1 MDNKIFIRERLNI
14 VDYNNNNQG
23 IIYTSSDIDIEG
35 GAVNV
40 QLESDVGGWHQLTF
54 DMPAFIVEEGKHIKN
69 PLLKHLFPLTKIQ
82 YTRVVKE
89 GNEEKELILY
99 FIVQPQDGTRDD
111 SGIVLYNFT
120 CIDYPRHYLSKAKNG
135 ITIGEDTIDEKRSMT
150 PNNEIIDI
158 DGETFYVKA
167 DVQMRT
173 DFLNLEQLATW
184 GDAKPGAFAYIPSTK
199 KAYRLT
205 GVNPAEV
212 ITDEKGKSKLRNW
225 YELQP
230 NQSYTMDGDTP
241 VPEPVWSPDWGD
253 YPLAPDPNKYDYGA
267 LGINDFDEQIVQF
280 YWDMLW
286 TNPDRKIG
294 RYDGVLYT
302 EGSRLLF
309 EVSKTLDYKFPDDF
323 LGTYFLQENLNTL
336 VASYNQGATAYIIE
350 TQTVWRYNGEG
361 WEDTHQN
368 KREAFKSKP
377 TLKGV
382 WSKLDPM
389 KAFLAPNYA
398 EKYLDYIL
406 EGTGW
411 KVGEVDKIMVD
422 TSTVEFG
429 EDGVVHPKQQELAT
443 FLYFENSNAYN
454 AITEL
459 CNSFKCYPRFD
470 HVNKTVSLKA
480 VPGLDYG
487 LTYQWRD
494 NLANTR
500 ITQDGEKAVSKL
512 WVYGGEDKFGQVY
525 IQDCNRMNPDYY
537 LADYISLQ
545 DLKDRA
551 KNPNEGQY
559 AKVSTSYTW
568 KQLVSQTLNKGKRL
582 PIVNTF
588 KTGELR
594 ATNWGTGSIPEVKD
608 LSDLPKTGSLGQ
620 TIFVENQNSY
630 WSWFPEGEAW
640 YDTYQENEPQT
651 DTETIKFEQRYD
663 YINNEWVDKGQFYH
677 WYEVLSPFADN
688 YIMDFSYFLDRKL
701 MTKEQEKDIKYN
713 YILPISRLN
722 KKRWPLYTEYQNLSD
737 ELLTWNR
744 TYDECK
750 IARDAIDKSLR
761 SSYSI
766 YQKDST
772 GKWVIKE
779 LNISAYPP
787 GANFDTG
794 GWIKTE
800 IPYSESDAPTFSDF
814 NSLPTDAEIG
824 DFAKVSND
832 LSVYLYSEVFNFDDT
847 ICSYLGYS
855 SNQITNTEA
864 DFKRREGTGGLL
876 FSENGELEARQRGMG
891 LFEKFREEEL
901 VPDTDTDK
909 TYASLAPWYN
919 PPGDIQQLPNPGVSD
934 PSVTSIKHSYYDSRS
949 RYITEQLNMD
959 DALERIG
966 QIETELTLLLEK
978 IELLENQINQ
988 LEWSL
993 REKYGDFIVEG
1004 VFTDDTLVWK
1014 YNLWY
1019 GGLEALQLYHRPLV
1033 TYELGVVDISGLPEY
1048 RTVTTDIYHD
1058 IVYRMNQAELVL
1070 PEPGDYCY
1078 VTDNT
1083 LGLVAEKANIT
1094 SIIRN
1099 LSNPSQHQITIATV
1113 DTNTEDLIGKV
1124 VTAANT
1130 IYSKEQIYNRSAIVK
1145 ADGTIAQ
1152 DSIVSSLDDNSG
1164 KLTFMSNNGTV
1175 ILGDTG
1181 ITTVD
1186 YDNAQ
1191 LRMQYTGKG
1200 IFASTNGGVTWE
1212 NIVSAGK
1219 ISIKSLSAGT
1229 IDSNV
1234 ISVTNIGHD
1243 SSIIIDGKGISAV
1256 KYDGQSSKSGTGTNK
1271 TTYFD
1276 PERTAFFLDAQTG
1289 NAYFR
1294 GTVQAAAGDIG
1305 GWNIQPG
1312 KLYSGSGNTFV
1323 GISTSTKEDGADS
1336 TYAFWAGNDNPANAP
1351 YSVTHDGK
1359 LSATGANISGVIRA
1373 TAGSEVNDGTVGGW
1387 YTNEN
1392 GLSKN
1397 DVYISSGGISGTVN
1411 GHSDSWTL
1419 YSRGNFGVTT
1429 GGYLY
1434 ATNANIQGTI
1444 TTGNLTATG
1453 GSISN
1458 LSASNITANNL
1469 KINSG
1474 TFTGSITSSSINGGT
1489 ITGSSI
1495 NIGNGRFKVNSSGT
1509 LSATGATINGSFN
1522 TSGWEITTDYIR
1534 SRQDGRT
1541 TINANG
1547 SVAFY
1552 TNGAGGD
1559 YIFNNGMTL
1568 HSTAAQKIYS
1578 GTGVCIA
1585 AGAENTPSTNQVYL
1599 YSYRKDGEGASKN
1612 DSAIY
1617 GYTRGSIRFNAG
1629 RNLWCYGGSII
1640 LESSSSGI
1648 YIGSGGNLGSVAKE
1662 INIGGTMTRLTL
1674 GGRPYSPTSSKN
1686 MKKNIREISAI
1697 EQKKLYNSIRDMKF
1711 YEYEYKDKYNPY
1723 SIGEK
1728 QRGFIIE
1735 DIENTLI
1742 NEYLKTKQDETD
1754 PNIKSFDPIGLNKL
1768 TLNMVS
1774 MLAKKVDYLESQIKK
1789 S

>member
-14 VDYNNNNQG
+14 VDYDNNNQG

-54 DMPAFIVEEGKHIKN
+54 DMPAFIVEEGKHVQN
-69 PLLKHLFPLTKIQ
+69 PLLKHLFPLSKIQ

-89 GNEEKELILY
+89 KNKEKELILY

-111 SGIVLYNFT
+111 SGIVLYSFT

-150 PNNEIIDI
+150 PNNEIMNV
-158 DGETFYVKA
+158 DGKVIYVKA

-173 DFLNLEQLATW
+173 DFLNFNQLATW

-205 GVNPAEV
+205 GVNPAET
-212 ITDEKGKSKLRNW
+212 ITDNNGNSYLSNW

-230 NQSYTMDGDTP
+230 NQSYIMDGNNP
-241 VPEPVWSPDWGD
+241 IPEPVWNPDWGD
-253 YPLAPDPNKYDYGA
+253 YPLAPDPNKYNYGA
-267 LGINDFDEQIVQF
+267 IGINDIDPSLVQF
-280 YWDMLW
+280 YWDILW
-286 TNPDRKIG
+286 TDPEKTVG
-294 RYDGVLYT
+294 RYDGLLYQK
-302 EGSRLLF
+302 GSRLLYNIF
-309 EVSKTLDYKFPDDF
+309 KTLDYDFPDDF

-336 VASYNQGATAYIIE
+336 VASYNQGATAYVIE
-350 TQTVWRYNGEG
+350 TQSVWRYNGEG
-361 WEDTHQN
+361 WEDTYQS
-368 KREAFKSKP
+368 KREAFKTNP
-377 TLKGV
+377 ILKGD

-389 KAFLAPNYA
+389 KAYLAPNYA

-429 EDGVVHPKQQELAT
+429 EDGVVHPKEQELTT
-443 FLYFENSNAYN
+443 FLYFDNSNAYN

-487 LTYQWRD
+487 LVYQWRD

-512 WVYGGEDKFGQVY
+512 WVYGGEDTLGEVT
-525 IQDCNRMNPDYY
+525 IADCNRMNPDYY
-537 LADYISLQ
+537 LADYTSLN
-545 DLKDRA
+545 DLKDRV

-559 AKVSTSYTW
+559 GKVTTSYTW

-582 PIVNTF
+582 PIANTF
-588 KTGELR
+588 KAGELKV
-594 ATNWGTGSIPEVKD
+594 TSWGTGSIPEVND
-608 LSDLPKTGSLGQ
+608 LSDLPATGSLGQ
-620 TIFVENQNSY
+620 TVFVESQNSY
-630 WSWFPEGEAW
+630 WSWFPEGKAW
-640 YDTYQENEPQT
+640 YDTFQETEPKQ
-651 DTETIKFEQRYD
+651 DTEVIKFEQRYD
-663 YINNEWVDKGQFYH
+663 YLNGEWVDKGQFYH

-701 MTKEQEKDIKYN
+701 MTKEQEEDIKYN

-722 KKRWPLYTEYQNLSD
+722 RKRWPLYTEYQNLND
-737 ELLTWNR
+737 QLLTWNR

-787 GANFDTG
+787 GANFRTG

-800 IPYSESDAPTFSDF
+800 IAYSDSTAPIYATF
-814 NSLPTDAEIG
+814 NSLPTNANIG
-824 DFAKVSND
+824 DMAKVSSD
-832 LSVYLYSEVFNFDDT
+832 LTVYLYAEVFDFDDT
-847 ICSYLGYS
+847 ICSYLGYTK
-855 SNQITNTEA
+855 NQIKDNAT
-864 DFKRREGTGGLL
+864 DFNKRKKELL
-876 FSENGELEARQRGMG
+876 FSQNGEIEARQRGMG

-934 PSVTSIKHSYYDSRS
+934 PSTTSIKHSYYDSRS

-959 DALERIG
+959 DALERIR

-978 IELLENQINQ
+978 IELLENQINK

-1019 GGLEALQLYHRPLV
+1019 AGLEALQLYHRPLV
-1033 TYELGVVDISGLPEY
+1033 TYELGVVDVSGLPEY
-1048 RTVTTDIYHD
+1048 RTVTTDMYHD

-1070 PEPGDYCY
+1070 PDPGDYCY

-1083 LGLVAEKANIT
+1083 LGLVAEKANVT
-1094 SIIRN
+1094 SITRS
-1099 LSNPSQHQITIATV
+1099 LSNPSQHKITIATV

-1145 ADGTIAQ
+1145 SDGTIAQ
-1152 DSIVSSLDDNSG
+1152 DSIVGSLDDNSG

-1212 NIVSAGK
+1212 NIVNAGK

-1234 ISVTNIGHD
+1234 VSVTNINHD
-1243 SSIIIDGKGISAV
+1243 ASIVIDGKGISAINYSNSGV
-1256 KYDGQSSKSGTGTNK
+1256 SKSGLGANK
-1271 TTYFD
+1271 TNQFD
-1276 PERTAFFLDAQTG
+1276 PDHTAFFLDAKTG

-1305 GWNIQPG
+1305 GWTIRPG
-1312 KLYSGSGNTFV
+1312 ELYSTNVGLRASNNTTEFAIWAGSATPTNDSKFWVKHNGDMRASNAIITGNITATSGKIGNWTISGGGLTNNRATIGGDGSFNINNQFVVDANGNMRANSANVVGNITATSGNFSNV
-1323 GISTSTKEDGADS
+1323 
-1336 TYAFWAGNDNPANAP
+1336 
-1351 YSVTHDGK
+1351 
-1359 LSATGANISGVIRA
+1359 NISGNCNIEAAAIKSGVLSSARIPNLSA
-1373 TAGSEVNDGTVGGW
+1373 NKITSGTMSA
-1387 YTNEN
+1387 NR
-1392 GLSKN
+1392 
-1397 DVYISSGGISGTVN
+1397 ISGGKLNITSN
-1411 GHSDSWTL
+1411 G
-1419 YSRGNFGVTT
+1419 
-1429 GGYLY
+1429 GGYLRVGEE
-1434 ATNANIQGTI
+1434 TNHPEVSGINVGNSGVLFGSQAANTSI
-1444 TTGNLTATG
+1444 TGNSSDLNLT
-1453 GSISN
+1453 
-1458 LSASNITANNL
+1458 
-1469 KINSG
+1469 
-1474 TFTGSITSSSINGGT
+1474 
-1489 ITGSSI
+1489 
-1495 NIGNGRFKVNSSGT
+1495 
-1509 LSATGATINGSFN
+1509 
-1522 TSGWEITTDYIR
+1522 
-1534 SRQDGRT
+1534 
-1541 TINANG
+1541 
-1547 SVAFY
+1547 
-1552 TNGAGGD
+1552 
-1559 YIFNNGMTL
+1559 
-1568 HSTAAQKIYS
+1568 
-1578 GTGVCIA
+1578 
-1585 AGAENTPSTNQVYL
+1585 
-1599 YSYRKDGEGASKN
+1599 GASKVN
-1612 DSAIY
+1612 I
-1617 GYTRGSIRFNAG
+1617 GINGTPKM
-1629 RNLWCYGGSII
+1629 LQLVEGSII
-1640 LESSSSGI
+1640 TQSNLVIQGGITAGGKSGI
-1648 YIGSGGNLGSVAKE
+1648 SRTKWKTEDAF
-1662 INIGGTMTRLTL
+1662 GTPWLTFQH
-1674 GGRPYSPTSSKN
+1674 GIIVDCSS
-1686 MKKNIREISAI
+1686 
-1697 EQKKLYNSIRDMKF
+1697 
-1711 YEYEYKDKYNPY
+1711 
-1723 SIGEK
+1723 
-1728 QRGFIIE
+1728 
-1735 DIENTLI
+1735 
-1742 NEYLKTKQDETD
+1742 
-1754 PNIKSFDPIGLNKL
+1754 
-1768 TLNMVS
+1768 
-1774 MLAKKVDYLESQIKK
+1774 
-1789 S
+1789 

>member
-14 VDYNNNNQG
+14 VDYDNNNQG

-173 DFLNLEQLATW
+173 DFLNFEQLATW

-212 ITDEKGKSKLRNW
+212 ITDEKGRSKLRNW

-280 YWDMLW
+280 YWDILW
-286 TNPDRKIG
+286 TNPDRKMG

-545 DLKDRA
+545 DLKDRV

-594 ATNWGTGSIPEVKD
+594 ATNWETGSIPEVKD

-701 MTKEQEKDIKYN
+701 MTKEQEEDIKYN

-766 YQKDST
+766 YQRDST

-876 FSENGELEARQRGMG
+876 FSQNGELEAKQRGMG
-891 LFEKFREEEL
+891 LFEEFREREL
-901 VPDTDTDK
+901 VPSTDTDT
-909 TYASLAPWYN
+909 TYADLAPWYN
-919 PPGDIQQLPNPGVSD
+919 PPGDIQDLPDPGVGD
-934 PSVTSIKHSYYDSRS
+934 PSTTSLKHSYYDSRS

-1152 DSIVSSLDDNSG
+1152 DSMVGSLDDNSG

-1234 ISVTNIGHD
+1234 ISVTNVNHD
-1243 SSIIIDGKGISAV
+1243 ASIIIDGKGISAIR
-1256 KYDGQSSKSGTGTNK
+1256 YDGQSSKSGTGTNK

-1305 GWNIQPG
+1305 GWYIG
-1312 KLYSGSGNTFV
+1312 TDALTRGNV
-1323 GISTSTKEDGADS
+1323 GMNSNSSEHNGW
-1336 TYAFWAGNDNPANAP
+1336 AFWAGNSNPDEAP
-1351 YSVTHDGK
+1351 FRVDH
-1359 LSATGANISGVIRA
+1359 
-1373 TAGSEVNDGTVGGW
+1373 
-1387 YTNEN
+1387 N
-1392 GLSKN
+1392 GN
-1397 DVYISSGGISGTVN
+1397 
-1411 GHSDSWTL
+1411 
-1419 YSRGNFGVTT
+1419 
-1429 GGYLY
+1429 LY
-1434 ATNANIQGTI
+1434 ATKGNFTGAITGGSITGTSINNGNGTFRVDAN
-1444 TTGNLTATG
+1444 GNLTATSANITG
-1453 GSISN
+1453 EIHANSGSFTGSINASTITGGTINGTTISGGQINIGSN
-1458 LSASNITANNL
+1458 FSVDSNGILHANGAD
-1469 KINSG
+1469 INGSG
-1474 TFTGSITSSSINGGT
+1474 TFTGTITATSGKIGPWYIDSDGFYNSGQTSYMYTDGRIRFTPDNGGRL
-1489 ITGSSI
+1489 
-1495 NIGNGRFKVNSSGT
+1495 NIGNNGIMLQGAGTDNKVIISDVAYDISQFPTTPAGTINLIGINGATRIACNDQISILAGRSVRATADAADNQLSLVGTRTGNGTSKDSSGVFIYTPGESSIRLNGGKNVYVHGGYQVVLSSNTSNIYISPGGGYVYFKFGETSYGFNESMIDMLWT
-1509 LSATGATINGSFN
+1509 LS
-1522 TSGWEITTDYIR
+1522 
-1534 SRQDGRT
+1534 Q
-1541 TINANG
+1541 
-1547 SVAFY
+1547 
-1552 TNGAGGD
+1552 
-1559 YIFNNGMTL
+1559 
-1568 HSTAAQKIYS
+1568 
-1578 GTGVCIA
+1578 
-1585 AGAENTPSTNQVYL
+1585 
-1599 YSYRKDGEGASKN
+1599 
-1612 DSAIY
+1612 
-1617 GYTRGSIRFNAG
+1617 RGS
-1629 RNLWCYGGSII
+1629 
-1640 LESSSSGI
+1640 
-1648 YIGSGGNLGSVAKE
+1648 
-1662 INIGGTMTRLTL
+1662 
-1674 GGRPYSPTSSKN
+1674 
-1686 MKKNIREISAI
+1686 
-1697 EQKKLYNSIRDMKF
+1697 
-1711 YEYEYKDKYNPY
+1711 
-1723 SIGEK
+1723 
-1728 QRGFIIE
+1728 
-1735 DIENTLI
+1735 
-1742 NEYLKTKQDETD
+1742 
-1754 PNIKSFDPIGLNKL
+1754 
-1768 TLNMVS
+1768 
-1774 MLAKKVDYLESQIKK
+1774 
-1789 S
+1789 

>member
-14 VDYNNNNQG
+14 VDYDNNNQG

-54 DMPAFIVEEGKHIKN
+54 DMPAFIVEEGKHIQN
-69 PLLKHLFPLTKIQ
+69 PLLKHLFPLSKIQ

-89 GNEEKELILY
+89 KDKEKELILY

-150 PNNEIIDI
+150 PNNEIMNV
-158 DGETFYVKA
+158 DGKVIYIKA

-173 DFLNLEQLATW
+173 DFLNFNQLATW

-205 GVNPAEV
+205 GVNPAET
-212 ITDEKGKSKLRNW
+212 ITDNNGNSYLSNW

-230 NQSYTMDGDTP
+230 NQSYTMDGNNP
-241 VPEPVWSPDWGD
+241 IPEPVWNPDWGD
-253 YPLAPDPNKYDYGA
+253 YPLAPDPNKYNYGA
-267 LGINDFDEQIVQF
+267 IGINDIDPSLVQF
-280 YWDMLW
+280 YWDILW
-286 TNPDRKIG
+286 TDPEKTVG
-294 RYDGVLYT
+294 RYDGLLYQK
-302 EGSRLLF
+302 GSRLLYNIF
-309 EVSKTLDYKFPDDF
+309 KTLDYDFPDDF

-336 VASYNQGATAYIIE
+336 VASYNQGATAYVIE
-350 TQTVWRYNGEG
+350 TQSVWRYNGEG
-361 WEDTHQN
+361 WEDTYQS
-368 KREAFKSKP
+368 KREAFKTNP
-377 TLKGV
+377 ILKGD

-389 KAFLAPNYA
+389 KAYLAPNYA

-411 KVGEVDKIMVD
+411 KVGKVDKIMVD

-429 EDGVVHPKQQELAT
+429 EDGVVHPKEQELTT
-443 FLYFENSNAYN
+443 FLYFDNSNAYN

-487 LTYQWRD
+487 LVYQWRD

-512 WVYGGEDKFGQVY
+512 WVYGGEDTLGEVT
-525 IQDCNRMNPDYY
+525 IADCNRMNPDYY
-537 LADYISLQ
+537 LADYTSLK
-545 DLKDRA
+545 DLKDRV

-559 AKVSTSYTW
+559 GKVTTSYTW
-568 KQLVSQTLNKGKRL
+568 KQLVSQTLNNGKRL

-588 KTGELR
+588 KAGELKV
-594 ATNWGTGSIPEVKD
+594 TSWGTGSIPEVED
-608 LSDLPKTGSLGQ
+608 LSDLPATGSLGQ
-620 TIFVENQNSY
+620 TVFVKSQNSY
-630 WSWFPEGEAW
+630 WSWFPEGKAW
-640 YDTYQENEPQT
+640 YDTFQETEPKQ
-651 DTETIKFEQRYD
+651 DTEVIKFEQRYD
-663 YINNEWVDKGQFYH
+663 YLNAKWIDKGQFYH

-701 MTKEQEKDIKYN
+701 MTKEQEEDIKYN
-713 YILPISRLN
+713 YVLPISRLN
-722 KKRWPLYTEYQNLSD
+722 RKRWPLYTEYQNLND
-737 ELLTWNR
+737 QLLTWNR

-772 GKWVIKE
+772 GKWIIKE
-779 LNISAYPP
+779 LDISAYPP
-787 GANFDTG
+787 GANFRTG

-800 IPYSESDAPTFSDF
+800 VAYSDSTAPIYATF
-814 NSLPTDAEIG
+814 NSLPTNANIG
-824 DFAKVSND
+824 DMAKVSSD
-832 LSVYLYSEVFNFDDT
+832 LSVYLYAEVFDFDDT
-847 ICSYLGYS
+847 ICSYLGYTK
-855 SNQITNTEA
+855 NQIGNNTT
-864 DFKRREGTGGLL
+864 DFNKRKKELL
-876 FSENGELEARQRGMG
+876 FSQNGEIEARQRGMG

-934 PSVTSIKHSYYDSRS
+934 PSSTSIKHSYYDSRS

-959 DALERIG
+959 DALERIR

-978 IELLENQINQ
+978 IELLENQINK

-1019 GGLEALQLYHRPLV
+1019 AGLEALQLYHRPLV
-1033 TYELGVVDISGLPEY
+1033 TYELGVVDVSGLPEY

-1070 PEPGDYCY
+1070 PDPGDYCY

-1083 LGLVAEKANIT
+1083 LGLVAEKANVT
-1094 SIIRN
+1094 SIVRS
-1099 LSNPSQHQITIATV
+1099 LSNPSQHKITIATV

-1145 ADGTIAQ
+1145 SDGTIAQ
-1152 DSIVSSLDDNSG
+1152 DSIVGSLDDNSG

-1212 NIVSAGK
+1212 NIVNAGK

-1234 ISVTNIGHD
+1234 VSVTNVNHD
-1243 SSIIIDGKGISAV
+1243 TSIVIDGKGISAINYSNSGV
-1256 KYDGQSSKSGTGTNK
+1256 SKSGLGANK
-1271 TTYFD
+1271 TTQFD
-1276 PERTAFFLDAQTG
+1276 PDHTAFFLDAKTG

-1294 GTVQAAAGDIG
+1294 GTIQAAAGDIG
-1305 GWNIQPG
+1305 GWTIRPGELYSTNVGLRASNNTSEFAIWAGSATPTNDSKFWVKHNGDMKASNATITGNITATSGKIGNWTISGGGLTNNHATIGGDGSLNINNQFVVDANGNMRANSANVTGNITATSGNFSNVTISGNCNIEAAAIKSGVLSSARIPNLSANKITSGTMSANRISGG
-1312 KLYSGSGNTFV
+1312 KLN
-1323 GISTSTKEDGADS
+1323 ITS
-1336 TYAFWAGNDNPANAP
+1336 
-1351 YSVTHDGK
+1351 
-1359 LSATGANISGVIRA
+1359 
-1373 TAGSEVNDGTVGGW
+1373 
-1387 YTNEN
+1387 N
-1392 GLSKN
+1392 G
-1397 DVYISSGGISGTVN
+1397 
-1411 GHSDSWTL
+1411 
-1419 YSRGNFGVTT
+1419 
-1429 GGYLY
+1429 GGYLRVGEE
-1434 ATNANIQGTI
+1434 TNHPEVSGINVGNSGVLFGSQAANTSI
-1444 TTGNLTATG
+1444 TGNSSDLNLT
-1453 GSISN
+1453 
-1458 LSASNITANNL
+1458 
-1469 KINSG
+1469 
-1474 TFTGSITSSSINGGT
+1474 
-1489 ITGSSI
+1489 
-1495 NIGNGRFKVNSSGT
+1495 
-1509 LSATGATINGSFN
+1509 
-1522 TSGWEITTDYIR
+1522 
-1534 SRQDGRT
+1534 
-1541 TINANG
+1541 
-1547 SVAFY
+1547 
-1552 TNGAGGD
+1552 
-1559 YIFNNGMTL
+1559 
-1568 HSTAAQKIYS
+1568 
-1578 GTGVCIA
+1578 
-1585 AGAENTPSTNQVYL
+1585 
-1599 YSYRKDGEGASKN
+1599 GASKVN
-1612 DSAIY
+1612 I
-1617 GYTRGSIRFNAG
+1617 GINGTPKM
-1629 RNLWCYGGSII
+1629 LQLVEGSII
-1640 LESSSSGI
+1640 TQSNLVIQGGITAGGKSGI
-1648 YIGSGGNLGSVAKE
+1648 SRTKWKTEDAF
-1662 INIGGTMTRLTL
+1662 GTPWLTFQH
-1674 GGRPYSPTSSKN
+1674 G
-1686 MKKNIREISAI
+1686 
-1697 EQKKLYNSIRDMKF
+1697 
-1711 YEYEYKDKYNPY
+1711 
-1723 SIGEK
+1723 
-1728 QRGFIIE
+1728 II
-1735 DIENTLI
+1735 
-1742 NEYLKTKQDETD
+1742 
-1754 PNIKSFDPIGLNKL
+1754 
-1768 TLNMVS
+1768 
-1774 MLAKKVDYLESQIKK
+1774 VDCS
-1789 S
+1789 

>member
-14 VDYNNNNQG
+14 VDYDNNNQG

-54 DMPAFIVEEGKHIKN
+54 DMPAFIVEEGKHIQN

-89 GNEEKELILY
+89 GNKEKELILY

-150 PNNEIIDI
+150 PNNEIMNV
-158 DGETFYVKA
+158 DGKVIYVKA

-173 DFLNLEQLATW
+173 DFLNFEQLATW

-205 GVNPAEV
+205 GVNPAETM
-212 ITDEKGKSKLRNW
+212 TDNNGKSYLSNW

-230 NQSYTMDGDTP
+230 NQSYIMDGNNPIPD
-241 VPEPVWSPDWGD
+241 PVWNPDWGD
-253 YPLAPDPNKYDYGA
+253 YPLAPDPNEYDYGA
-267 LGINDFDEQIVQF
+267 IGINDIDPSLVQF
-280 YWDMLW
+280 YWDILW
-286 TNPDRKIG
+286 TDPEKTVG
-294 RYDGVLYT
+294 RYDGLLYQK
-302 EGSRLLF
+302 GSRLLYNIF
-309 EVSKTLDYKFPDDF
+309 KTLDYDFPDDF

-336 VASYNQGATAYIIE
+336 VASYKQGATAYVIE
-350 TQTVWRYNGEG
+350 TQSVWRYNGEG
-361 WEDTHQN
+361 WEDTYQN
-368 KREAFKSKP
+368 KREAFKTNP
-377 TLKGV
+377 ILKGD

-389 KAFLAPNYA
+389 KAYLAPNYA

-429 EDGVVHPKQQELAT
+429 EDGIVHPKEQELTT
-443 FLYFENSNAYN
+443 FLYFDNSNAYN

-512 WVYGGEDKFGQVY
+512 WVYGGEDTLGEVT
-525 IQDCNRMNPDYY
+525 IADCNRMNPDYY
-537 LADYISLQ
+537 LADYTSLQ
-545 DLKDRA
+545 DLKDRVT
-551 KNPNEGQY
+551 KPNEGQY
-559 AKVSTSYTW
+559 GKVTTSYTW
-568 KQLVSQTLNKGKRL
+568 KQLVSQTLNNGKRL

-588 KTGELR
+588 KAGELKV
-594 ATNWGTGSIPEVKD
+594 TSWGTGSIPEVDD
-608 LSDLPKTGSLGQ
+608 LSDLPATGSLGQ
-620 TIFVENQNSY
+620 TVFIKNQNSY
-630 WSWFPEGEAW
+630 WSWFPEGNAW
-640 YDTYQENEPQT
+640 YDTFQETEPKQ
-651 DTETIKFEQRYD
+651 DTEVVKFEQRYD
-663 YINNEWVDKGQFYH
+663 YLSGEWVDKGQFYH

-701 MTKEQEKDIKYN
+701 MTKEQEEDIKYN

-722 KKRWPLYTEYQNLSD
+722 RKRWPLYTEYQNLND
-737 ELLTWNR
+737 QLLTWNR

-772 GKWVIKE
+772 GKSVIKE

-787 GANFDTG
+787 GANFKTG

-800 IPYSESDAPTFSDF
+800 VAYSDSTAPIYANF
-814 NSLPTDAEIG
+814 NSLPTNANIG
-824 DFAKVSND
+824 DMAKVSSD
-832 LSVYLYSEVFNFDDT
+832 LTVYLYAEVFDFDDT
-847 ICSYLGYS
+847 ICSYLGYTK
-855 SNQITNTEA
+855 NQINDNAT
-864 DFKRREGTGGLL
+864 DFNKRKKELL
-876 FSENGELEARQRGMG
+876 FSQNGELEARQRGMG

-934 PSVTSIKHSYYDSRS
+934 PSTTSIKHSYYDSRS

-959 DALERIG
+959 NALERIR

-1019 GGLEALQLYHRPLV
+1019 AGLEALQLYHRPLV
-1033 TYELGVVDISGLPEY
+1033 TYELGVVDVSGLPEY

-1070 PEPGDYCY
+1070 PDPGDYCY

-1152 DSIVSSLDDNSG
+1152 DSIVGSLDDNSG

-1212 NIVSAGK
+1212 NIVNAGK

-1234 ISVTNIGHD
+1234 VSVTNINHD
-1243 SSIIIDGKGISAV
+1243 ASIVIDGKGISAINYSNSGV
-1256 KYDGQSSKSGTGTNK
+1256 SKSGLGANK
-1271 TTYFD
+1271 TSQFD
-1276 PERTAFFLDAQTG
+1276 PDHTAFFLDAKTG

-1294 GTVQAAAGDIG
+1294 GTIQAAAGDIG
-1305 GWNIQPG
+1305 GWTIRPG
-1312 KLYSGSGNTFV
+1312 ELYSTNVGLRASDNTAEFA
-1323 GISTSTKEDGADS
+1323 I
-1336 TYAFWAGNDNPANAP
+1336 WAG
-1351 YSVTHDGK
+1351 
-1359 LSATGANISGVIRA
+1359 SATP
-1373 TAGSEVNDGTVGGW
+1373 TNDSKFWVKH
-1387 YTNEN
+1387 N
-1392 GLSKN
+1392 GDMKAS
-1397 DVYISSGGISGTVN
+1397 
-1411 GHSDSWTL
+1411 
-1419 YSRGNFGVTT
+1419 
-1429 GGYLY
+1429 
-1434 ATNANIQGTI
+1434 NATI
-1444 TTGNLTATG
+1444 TG
-1453 GSISN
+1453 
-1458 LSASNITANNL
+1458 NITATSGKIGNWTISGGGLTNNHATIGGDGSFN
-1469 KINSG
+1469 INNKFIVDANGNMSASSG
-1474 TFTGSITSSSINGGT
+1474 TFTGN
-1489 ITGSSI
+1489 ITGSI
-1495 NIGNGRFKVNSSGT
+1495 
-1509 LSATGATINGSFN
+1509 
-1522 TSGWEITTDYIR
+1522 IT
-1534 SRQDGRT
+1534 
-1541 TINANG
+1541 
-1547 SVAFY
+1547 
-1552 TNGAGGD
+1552 
-1559 YIFNNGMTL
+1559 
-1568 HSTAAQKIYS
+1568 
-1578 GTGVCIA
+1578 
-1585 AGAENTPSTNQVYL
+1585 
-1599 YSYRKDGEGASKN
+1599 
-1612 DSAIY
+1612 
-1617 GYTRGSIRFNAG
+1617 
-1629 RNLWCYGGSII
+1629 GGSINCQNVNI
-1640 LESSSSGI
+1640 SGAVNATSGTFRGIVYASGGSFSGSITASSGK
-1648 YIGSGGNLGSVAKE
+1648 IGGWTINRTSLSGGTTTLNSNGKIDISNNSGGYFRMGGDTIHPEVSGL
-1662 INIGGTMTRLTL
+1662 NIGGNGLKFSSKGLKLSCDGGLSGGASIGTFGNDTVELN
-1674 GGRPYSPTSSKN
+1674 GRPVKFTCDRLQINGKDGKTTNFVVDGPWMEPSY
-1686 MKKNIREISAI
+1686 R
-1697 EQKKLYNSIRDMKF
+1697 LYFQNGILVDTV
-1711 YEYEYKDKYNPY
+1711 
-1723 SIGEK
+1723 K
-1728 QRGFIIE
+1728 Q
-1735 DIENTLI
+1735 
-1742 NEYLKTKQDETD
+1742 
-1754 PNIKSFDPIGLNKL
+1754 
-1768 TLNMVS
+1768 
-1774 MLAKKVDYLESQIKK
+1774 
-1789 S
+1789 

>member
-14 VDYNNNNQG
+14 VDYDNNNQG

-54 DMPAFIVEEGKHIKN
+54 DMPAFIVEEGKHIQN

-89 GNEEKELILY
+89 GNKEKELILY

-150 PNNEIIDI
+150 PNNEIMNV
-158 DGETFYVKA
+158 DGKVIYVKA

-173 DFLNLEQLATW
+173 DFLNFEQLATW

-205 GVNPAEV
+205 GVNPAETM
-212 ITDEKGKSKLRNW
+212 TDNNGKSYLSNW

-230 NQSYTMDGDTP
+230 NQSYIMDGNNPIPD
-241 VPEPVWSPDWGD
+241 PVWNPDWGD
-253 YPLAPDPNKYDYGA
+253 YPLAPDPNEYDYGA
-267 LGINDFDEQIVQF
+267 IGINDIDPSLVQF
-280 YWDMLW
+280 YWDILW
-286 TNPDRKIG
+286 TDPEKTVG
-294 RYDGVLYT
+294 RYDGLLYQK
-302 EGSRLLF
+302 GSRLLYNIF
-309 EVSKTLDYKFPDDF
+309 KTLDYDFPDDF

-336 VASYNQGATAYIIE
+336 VASYNQGATAYVIE
-350 TQTVWRYNGEG
+350 TQSVWRYNGEG
-361 WEDTHQN
+361 WEDTYQS
-368 KREAFKSKP
+368 KREAFKTNP
-377 TLKGV
+377 ILKGD

-389 KAFLAPNYA
+389 KAYLAPNYA

-429 EDGVVHPKQQELAT
+429 EDGIVHPKEQELTT
-443 FLYFENSNAYN
+443 FLYFDNSNAYN

-512 WVYGGEDKFGQVY
+512 WVYGGEDTLGEVT
-525 IQDCNRMNPDYY
+525 IADCNRMNPDYY
-537 LADYISLQ
+537 LADYTSLQ
-545 DLKDRA
+545 DLKDRVT
-551 KNPNEGQY
+551 KPNEGQY
-559 AKVSTSYTW
+559 GKVTTSYTW
-568 KQLVSQTLNKGKRL
+568 KQLVSQTLNNGKRL

-588 KTGELR
+588 KAGELR
-594 ATNWGTGSIPEVKD
+594 VTSWGTGSIPEVDD
-608 LSDLPKTGSLGQ
+608 LSDLPATGSLGQ
-620 TIFVENQNSY
+620 TVFIKNQNSY
-630 WSWFPEGEAW
+630 WSWFPEGNTW
-640 YDTYQENEPQT
+640 YDTFQETEPKQ
-651 DTETIKFEQRYD
+651 DTEVVKFEQRYD
-663 YINNEWVDKGQFYH
+663 YLSGEWVDKGQFYH

-701 MTKEQEKDIKYN
+701 MTKEQEEDIKYN

-722 KKRWPLYTEYQNLSD
+722 RKRWPLYTEYQNLND
-737 ELLTWNR
+737 QLLTWNR

-772 GKWVIKE
+772 GKSVIKE

-787 GANFDTG
+787 GANFKTG

-800 IPYSESDAPTFSDF
+800 VAYSDSTAPIYANF
-814 NSLPTDAEIG
+814 NSLPTNANIG
-824 DFAKVSND
+824 DMARISSD
-832 LSVYLYSEVFNFDDT
+832 LTVYLFAEVFDFDDT

-855 SNQITNTEA
+855 KNQITDTAA
-864 DFKRREGTGGLL
+864 DFNRREGTGGLL
-876 FSENGELEARQRGMG
+876 FSQNGELEARQRGMG

-934 PSVTSIKHSYYDSRS
+934 PSATSIKHSYYDSRS

-959 DALERIG
+959 DALERIR

-1019 GGLEALQLYHRPLV
+1019 AGLEALQLYHRPLV
-1033 TYELGVVDISGLPEY
+1033 TYELGVVDVSGLPEY

-1152 DSIVSSLDDNSG
+1152 DSIVGSLDDNSG

-1212 NIVSAGK
+1212 NIVNAGK

-1234 ISVTNIGHD
+1234 ISVTNINHD
-1243 SSIIIDGKGISAV
+1243 ASIIIDGKGISAIR
-1256 KYDGQSSKSGTGTNK
+1256 YDGQSSKSGTGTNK

-1294 GTVQAAAGDIG
+1294 GTIQAAAGDIG

-1336 TYAFWAGNDNPANAP
+1336 TYAFWAGNSNPVSAP
-1351 YSVTHDGK
+1351 FSVTHTGK
-1359 LSATGANISGVIRA
+1359 LKATGVEI
-1373 TAGSEVNDGTVGGW
+1373 
-1387 YTNEN
+1387 N
-1392 GLSKN
+1392 GK
-1397 DVYISSGGISGTVN
+1397 I
-1411 GHSDSWTL
+1411 
-1419 YSRGNFGVTT
+1419 
-1429 GGYLY
+1429 
-1434 ATNANIQGTI
+1434 
-1444 TTGNLTATG
+1444 TATEGKIGNWTISG

-1458 LSASNITANNL
+1458 GTTSLNADGSFKSGNFRVDAAGNVFANNL
-1469 KINSG
+1469 SANGGTFSNIIVNGNSSFSGAVYANSG
-1474 TFTGSITSSSINGGT
+1474 TFKGRVEASSGYFYGTIHASSGTFKGSISGSSISGGSINGTT
-1489 ITGSSI
+1489 ITGS
-1495 NIGNGRFKVNSSGT
+1495 
-1509 LSATGATINGSFN
+1509 TINVGNSYIDGSGNKFQFTN
-1522 TSGWEITTDYIR
+1522 TVGFLS
-1534 SRQDGRT
+1534 
-1541 TINANG
+1541 
-1547 SVAFY
+1547 F
-1552 TNGAGGD
+1552 
-1559 YIFNNGMTL
+1559 
-1568 HSTAAQKIYS
+1568 
-1578 GTGVCIA
+1578 GVVS
-1585 AGAENTPSTNQVYL
+1585 NH
-1599 YSYRKDGEGASKN
+1599 
-1612 DSAIY
+1612 
-1617 GYTRGSIRFNAG
+1617 
-1629 RNLWCYGGSII
+1629 LW
-1640 LESSSSGI
+1640 SSGI
-1648 YIGSGGNLGSVAKE
+1648 NVNAPNGLAFWSGKGVGSMGDRKAAINYDASTKQL
-1662 INIGGTMTRLTL
+1662 NIGCSDGIAFN
-1674 GGRPYSPTSSKN
+1674 GNKGISKN
-1686 MKKNIREISAI
+1686 VTYQTNLADRRIME
-1697 EQKKLYNSIRDMKF
+1697 F
-1711 YEYEYKDKYNPY
+1711 KYG
-1723 SIGEK
+1723 I
-1728 QRGFIIE
+1728 
-1735 DIENTLI
+1735 L
-1742 NEYLKTKQDETD
+1742 
-1754 PNIKSFDPIGLNKL
+1754 
-1768 TLNMVS
+1768 VS
-1774 MLAKKVDYLESQIKK
+1774 EHGN
-1789 S
+1789 